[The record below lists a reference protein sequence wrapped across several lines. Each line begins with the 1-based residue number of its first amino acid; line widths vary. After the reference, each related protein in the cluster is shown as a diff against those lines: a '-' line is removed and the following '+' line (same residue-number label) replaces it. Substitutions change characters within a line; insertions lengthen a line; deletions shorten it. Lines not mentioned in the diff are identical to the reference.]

1 MTDILRAGAA
11 ALHRVPAVAT
21 GGAPARRTPILL
33 LHGIFGGA
41 WAFADT
47 QRWLSERG
55 WTSYAIDVR
64 GRGAGAP
71 VPEIG
76 RASVRDYVADAIAGA
91 REVARLHGTAP
102 AVVGHSMGGFLA
114 QKVAEAGEAAAI
126 VLLCSAPPRGI
137 PVIGWELLRRLVK
150 PRYLLPLLFSRAL
163 RIEREDVDALIL
175 NRVVPGERAAI
186 HARFSPDSGR
196 AGRELA
202 LGVVGVDVTRVR
214 CPVLGIATG
223 NDRFVPPR
231 VVTAIARRYGGELR
245 LFAPNAHFPLA
256 EPGADAIREEIDRWL
271 RGACP

>member
-11 ALHRVPAVAT
+11 ALHPAPALST
-21 GGAPARRTPILL
+21 GASPARRTPLLL
-33 LHGIFGGA
+33 LHGMFAGA
-41 WAFADT
+41 WAFAET
-47 QRWLSERG
+47 QQWLSARG

-64 GRGAGAP
+64 GRGGGAF
-71 VPEIG
+71 VPGIG
-76 RASVRDYVADAIAGA
+76 RTSIRDYVADAIAGA
-91 REVARLHGTAP
+91 REVARLHGAAP

-150 PRYLLPLLFSRAL
+150 PSYLLPLLLSRPL
-163 RIEREDVDALIL
+163 RIAREDSDALIL
-175 NRVVPGERAAI
+175 NRVAPGDRGAI

-202 LGVVGVDVTRVR
+202 LGLAGVDAARVR
-214 CPVLGIATG
+214 CPLLSIATG
-223 NDRFVPPR
+223 DDRFVPPR
-231 VVTAIARRYGGELR
+231 VGTAIARRYGGDLR

-271 RGACP
+271 RGVCP

>member
-11 ALHRVPAVAT
+11 ALHPSPALAT
-21 GGAPARRTPILL
+21 GDSPARRTPLLL

-47 QRWLSERG
+47 QRWLSARG

-64 GRGAGAP
+64 GRGAGAL

-91 REVARLHGTAP
+91 REVTRLHGTAP

-114 QKVAEAGEAAAI
+114 QKVAEAGDAAAI

-137 PVIGWELLRRLVK
+137 PVIGWELLRRMVK
-150 PRYLLPLLFSRAL
+150 PRYLLPLLLSRPL
-163 RIEREDVDALIL
+163 RIEREDSDALIL
-175 NRVVPGERAAI
+175 NRVEPGDRAAI

-202 LGVVGVDVTRVR
+202 LGVVGVDLTRVR
-214 CPVLGIATG
+214 CPVLSIATG
-223 NDRFVPPR
+223 YDRFVPPH
-231 VVTAIARRYGGELR
+231 VGTAIARRYGGELR
-245 LFAPNAHFPLA
+245 HFAPNAHFPLA

-271 RGACP
+271 RGVCP